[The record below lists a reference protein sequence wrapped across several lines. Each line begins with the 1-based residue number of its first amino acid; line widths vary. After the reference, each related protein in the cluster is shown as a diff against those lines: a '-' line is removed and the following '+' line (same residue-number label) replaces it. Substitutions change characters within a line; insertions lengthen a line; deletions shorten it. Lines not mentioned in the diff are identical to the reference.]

1 MFIPLY
7 DANSLKYIK
16 LQYVTL
22 ALIALNVIIFGLTS
36 LAGADSKTASI
47 GFGYIPSVA
56 HHMTVLPPRYDFVP
70 PDRKSVV

>member
-22 ALIALNVIIFGLTS
+22 ALIALNVTNS
-36 LAGADSKTASI
+36 QCTCDESSRRDEEN
-47 GFGYIPSVA
+47 VE
-56 HHMTVLPPRYDFVP
+56 VR
-70 PDRKSVV
+70 